1 MLFRSVQTKRGKQAV
16 RVSWAEDHM
25 GGGKYGS
32 IHTYGN
38 GGAHYNR
45 AIYDRRGQF
54 KEWSEHRCITA
65 KMRRLCKDIIIDKK

>member
-1 MLFRSVQTKRGKQAV
+1 MTAWGKLIAATGSLANTVGADQPFRYR
-16 RVSWAEDHM
+16 
-25 GGGKYGS
+25 
-32 IHTYGN
+32 
-38 GGAHYNR
+38 GAHYNR